1 MKRKIM
7 KIVAAAVVAVGL
19 SMAGIGSAVFA
30 PASSDEAAI
39 ANAGEM
45 ISGVGRSVLMPAEV
59 AAKECAGAQ
68 TSIIECN
75 PDEKEEGGGIFVV
88 INIVLNVLTFGVGI
102 AGTLG
107 IVITGVMYLTARDN
121 EAQMTK
127 AKSRL
132 INIVIGLAA
141 YAVMWAFLQW
151 LLPGGIFGR

>member
-1 MKRKIM
+1 MKKVILKIM
-7 KIVAAAVVAVGL
+7 AAALLIFGVSLVG
-19 SMAGIGSAVFA
+19 AGKMT
-30 PASSDEAAI
+30 PAYADE
-39 ANAGEM
+39 GGK
-45 ISGVGRSVLMPAEV
+45 S
-59 AAKECAGAQ
+59 CAGAQ
-68 TSIIECN
+68 TSIIECGDN
-75 PDEKEEGGGIFVV
+75 EKENGGGIFVI

-107 IVITGVMYLTARDN
+107 IVISGIMYLTARDN

-151 LLPGGIFGR
+151 LLPGGIFGN